1 MMNLTRI
8 LALVGYFVFASIPLN
23 AAAAY
28 VIDFG
33 TGLAGSGGTITD
45 LGTTILGTNIL
56 IGSMV
61 VQGTATSDGT
71 YVVDAL
77 LNFDTNANTL
87 SIVGDIGSLGI
98 TGDTLL
104 LGSFTSYGLNFYPG
118 PTEVFDAS
126 GTDIK
131 SSALLGS
138 LGIPTN
144 TQFGYFGFSIQSANG
159 TVTSTDIIN
168 TAVVPVPAAV
178 WLFGAGLLGL
188 VGIARRKKAA

>member
-126 GTDIK
+126 GTDI
-131 SSALLGS
+131 
-138 LGIPTN
+138 
-144 TQFGYFGFSIQSANG
+144 
-159 TVTSTDIIN
+159 
-168 TAVVPVPAAV
+168 
-178 WLFGAGLLGL
+178 
-188 VGIARRKKAA
+188 